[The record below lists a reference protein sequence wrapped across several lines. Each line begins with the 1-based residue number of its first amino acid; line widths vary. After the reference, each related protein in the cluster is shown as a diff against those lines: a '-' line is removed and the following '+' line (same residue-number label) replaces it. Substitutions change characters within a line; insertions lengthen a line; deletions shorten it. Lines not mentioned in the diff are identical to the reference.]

1 MQLKIRIILNLG
13 LNIRANGNLYI
24 GNLEFTQEEVLRYPD
39 FDTLENK
46 ISDYIE
52 QM

>member
-1 MQLKIRIILNLG
+1 MNQRIKTLLNLG

-24 GNLEFTQEEVLRYPD
+24 GNLEFTPDEIFRHPD